1 MIIDF
6 KMKPPIPQWEQLF
19 KAGRKPVT
27 KQFSNL
33 PDFEPT
39 TAETYEDVIKEM
51 DDTGI
56 TKAVILGRNNS
67 PGSSN
72 EELYE
77 FLKSDDNDRFYGFIG
92 IEDLTVE
99 EAVETIE
106 KYGVTNL
113 FSGVAVAPTKI
124 EPHTQIDDERLN
136 PIFDACMKF
145 NLPFCITLSMLLT
158 LNDDEADYDYINPK
172 HLIPVLQ
179 KFPAMKVIVSH
190 AGWPFIQ
197 EGIAVAMHFRNLY
210 LCPDFY
216 MGFPGAEVLAEAA
229 DKGLGEQILYASCYP
244 NAPYDYALAQYRKY
258 FSEEVMDN
266 IMYKNAEGILNK

>member
-6 KMKPPIPQWEQLF
+6 KMKPPIPKWEELF
-19 KAGRKPVT
+19 KAGRTPVT
-27 KQFSNL
+27 KLFSNL

-39 TAETYEDVIKEM
+39 ASETFDDVIKEM
-51 DDTGI
+51 DETGI

-77 FLKSDDNDRFYGFIG
+77 FLKNDDSDRFYGFIG
-92 IEDLTVE
+92 IEDMTVE

-106 KYGVTNL
+106 EYAPTDV

-124 EPHTQIDDERLN
+124 EPHTKIDDESLH
-136 PIFDACMKF
+136 PIFDACVKYD
-145 NLPFCITLSMLLT
+145 LPFCITLSMLLT
-158 LNDDEADYDYINPK
+158 LNDEEADYDYINPK
-172 HLIPVLQ
+172 HLIPVLH
-179 KFPAMKVIVSH
+179 KYPEMKVIVSH

-216 MGFPGAEVLAEAA
+216 MGFPGAEALADAA
-229 DKGLGEQILYASCYP
+229 DKGLEKQILYASCYP
-244 NAPYDYALAQYRKY
+244 NAPYDYALNQYRKY
-258 FSEEVMDN
+258 FSQEVMDS
-266 IMYKNAEGILNK
+266 IMHKNAERILNR